1 MLIARPG
8 PDGPSLTMCIAGIKQ
23 TFAIINDA
31 IQLDNITL
39 YRACDSVTSVVI
51 IAGDV
56 SQDLK
61 YVVVRFSVR
70 SQAAGNLGRP
80 TSYDLYGSSCSVFRL
95 GRGEVVV
102 DSSLSALLLL
112 VDRPLRRMCGS
123 YALYSL
129 NAGLIPLFGQ
139 LEINLACIG
148 DTPGCIQYF
157 Q

>member
-39 YRACDSVTSVVI
+39 YRSCDSVTSVVI

-70 SQAAGNLGRP
+70 SQAAGNL
-80 TSYDLYGSSCSVFRL
+80 
-95 GRGEVVV
+95 EVDFV
-102 DSSLSALLLL
+102 
-112 VDRPLRRMCGS
+112 
-123 YALYSL
+123 
-129 NAGLIPLFGQ
+129 
-139 LEINLACIG
+139 
-148 DTPGCIQYF
+148 
-157 Q
+157 